1 MPDLIFNFILRGILD
16 VHYFPERKFS
26 LSKVVLKKAVDA
38 SLYSSLESERQLR
51 PATISN
57 NFSDRNS
64 ILKRRAI
71 INDFYE
77 GGNECLLIDRVRGLV
92 A

>member
-38 SLYSSLESERQLR
+38 SLYSPLESERQLR
-51 PATISN
+51 FGTISSN
-57 NFSDRNS
+57 LSD
-64 ILKRRAI
+64 K
-71 INDFYE
+71 
-77 GGNECLLIDRVRGLV
+77 
-92 A
+92 